1 VNQYGKTRIWT
12 TIKKDK
18 AMIKVTKHRQIK
30 RSYRV
35 SQVALEGKAV
45 HL

>member
-1 VNQYGKTRIWT
+1 MVRQEIWT

-18 AMIKVTKHRQIK
+18 AMIKVTKHREIK
-30 RSYRV
+30 MSYRV